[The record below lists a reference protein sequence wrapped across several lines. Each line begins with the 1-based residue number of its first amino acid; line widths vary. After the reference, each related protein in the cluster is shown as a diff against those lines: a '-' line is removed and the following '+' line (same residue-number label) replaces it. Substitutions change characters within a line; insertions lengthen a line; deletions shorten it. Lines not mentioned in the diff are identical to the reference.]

1 MRTHR
6 TMSSIGRALGAGSIL
21 TVTSSARAELSPF
34 GSGIVVR
41 AWNGDD
47 FTGGG
52 GIGIGTV
59 QHDPAAGSAVL
70 RRRAA
75 RVDNDDR
82 PGGR

>member
-6 TMSSIGRALGAGSIL
+6 AMSSIGSALGAASIR
-21 TVTSSARAELSPF
+21 TVASSARAELSPF

-41 AWNGDD
+41 AWNVDG

-52 GIGIGTV
+52 GGIGTV
-59 QHDPAAGSAVL
+59 QHDSAAGSAVL

-75 RVDNDDR
+75 HVDNDDR

>member
-6 TMSSIGRALGAGSIL
+6 TMSSIGSALGAASIH

-34 GSGIVVR
+34 GAEIVVR
-41 AWNGDD
+41 AWNVDG
-47 FTGGG
+47 FTARGG
-52 GIGIGTV
+52 GIGTV
-59 QHDPAAGSAVL
+59 QLDPAAGSAVL

-75 RVDNDDR
+75 HVDNDDR